1 MVRFKTFEDVIKFAI
16 EREVEAYQ
24 LYQKLAEEAEN
35 VGLYRVMMDFAKEEL
50 RHKAKLEM
58 EIIKTGKTVPGAEVV
73 MDFEYADHLEH
84 YDPQNVKYQDLLRM
98 AIAKEKKSFRFY
110 VELAGKVEDEE
121 IREALMSLA
130 EEEARHKVT
139 LEIEYDVIMKK

>member
-1 MVRFKTFEDVIKFAI
+1 MVQFKSFEDVIKYAI
-16 EREVEAYQ
+16 EREVESYQ

-35 VGLYRVMMDFAKEEL
+35 LALYRVMMDFAKEEL

-84 YDPQNVKYQDLLRM
+84 YEPQNVKYQDLLRM
-98 AIAKEKKSFRFY
+98 AIAKEKESFRFY
-110 VELAGKVEDEE
+110 TKLAGKVEDEE
-121 IREALMSLA
+121 IREALLSLA
-130 EEEARHKVT
+130 EEEARHKVS
-139 LEIEYDVIMKK
+139 LEIEYDVIKKK